1 LEYNLVF
8 SGIPEP
14 SNIKEENTEEVVKT
28 FIGRELEIDPTT
40 IPFQNVHGIITT
52 PVVVSLSWSRCAFF
66 KRLMVLWP
74 RAIIKTNLNWGSWWW
89 RSTIYQLT
97 IYEK

>member
-1 LEYNLVF
+1 MEDRVSRIEEEINRLAWENNELRDDILDMRCHSMKYNLIF

-40 IPFQNVHGIITT
+40 IPF
-52 PVVVSLSWSRCAFF
+52 
-66 KRLMVLWP
+66 
-74 RAIIKTNLNWGSWWW
+74 
-89 RSTIYQLT
+89 
-97 IYEK
+97 